1 MALGWNVALGYLL
14 LKLYL
19 RLAMNQ
25 REIFGLKWTV
35 TMCFPGVIFTKRL
48 FVMATCLHRGAR
60 DDTIYFRANISLSV
74 IVCICASSIAEICLD
89 RGRVEALEAKN
100 TPVFII
106 AGLRRWQILTKN

>member
-1 MALGWNVALGYLL
+1 MITDMALGWNVALGYLL

-35 TMCFPGVIFTKRL
+35 TVCFPGVIFTKRL

-60 DDTIYFRANISLSV
+60 DDTIYFRTNISLCHRLHLHLFHLKDPS
-74 IVCICASSIAEICLD
+74 
-89 RGRVEALEAKN
+89 
-100 TPVFII
+100 
-106 AGLRRWQILTKN
+106 